1 MIKYSKQRQ
10 AIKDQLSNRGDH
22 PTAETLYSEL
32 KACMPNLSIATV
44 YRNLKQLEGM
54 GEISTIITDGATR
67 YDYNVKPHAHFFCN
81 RCGAV
86 LDIDT
91 DKEQIVKIGQGS
103 FTGSIEGCEVN
114 FYGLCTDCVAKSHA
128 QMINKMTLFYVFQ
141 QC

>member
-114 FYGLCTDCVAKSHA
+114 FYGLCTDCVAKSRA
-128 QMINKMTLFYVFQ
+128 
-141 QC
+141 

>member
-22 PTAETLYSEL
+22 PTAEILYSEL
-32 KACMPNLSIATV
+32 KTSMPNLSIATV

-54 GEISTIITDGATR
+54 GEVSTIITDGATR
-67 YDYNVKPHAHFFCN
+67 YDYNVKHHAHFFCN

-91 DKEQIVKIGQGS
+91 DKGEIIKIVQDN
-103 FTGSIEGCEVN
+103 FNGSIEGCDVN
-114 FYGLCTDCVAKSHA
+114 FYGLCPDCMAKDRA
-128 QMINKMTLFYVFQ
+128 
-141 QC
+141 

>member
-22 PTAETLYSEL
+22 PTAEILYSEL
-32 KACMPNLSIATV
+32 KTSMPNLSIATV
-44 YRNLKQLEGM
+44 YRNLKQLECM
-54 GEISTIITDGATR
+54 GEVSTIITDGATR
-67 YDYNVKPHAHFFCN
+67 YDYNVKPHAHFFCS

-114 FYGLCTDCVAKSHA
+114 FYGLCTDCVAKSRA
-128 QMINKMTLFYVFQ
+128 
-141 QC
+141 

>member
-32 KACMPNLSIATV
+32 KTSMPNLSIATV

-67 YDYNVKPHAHFFCN
+67 YDYDVKPHAHFFCN
-81 RCGAV
+81 GCGAV
-86 LDIDT
+86 IDIDT
-91 DKEQIVKIGQGS
+91 DKEQIVKFGQEKFS
-103 FTGSIEGCEVN
+103 GSIEGCEVN
-114 FYGLCTDCVAKSHA
+114 FYGLCPGCMAKSRA
-128 QMINKMTLFYVFQ
+128 
-141 QC
+141 

>member
-32 KACMPNLSIATV
+32 KTNMPNLSIATV
-44 YRNLKQLEGM
+44 YRNLKQL
-54 GEISTIITDGATR
+54 ITDGATR

-91 DKEQIVKIGQGS
+91 DKEQIVKIGQDS
-103 FTGSIEGCEVN
+103 FTGSIEGCEVK
-114 FYGLCTDCVAKSHA
+114 FYGLCPDCMAKSRA
-128 QMINKMTLFYVFQ
+128 
-141 QC
+141 

>member
-22 PTAETLYSEL
+22 PTAEILYSEL
-32 KACMPNLSIATV
+32 KTSMPNLSIATV

-54 GEISTIITDGATR
+54 GEVSTIITDGATR

-91 DKEQIVKIGQGS
+91 DKGEIIKIVQDNFS
-103 FTGSIEGCEVN
+103 GSIEGCDVN
-114 FYGLCTDCVAKSHA
+114 FYGLCPDCRAKDRA
-128 QMINKMTLFYVFQ
+128 
-141 QC
+141 

>member
-32 KACMPNLSIATV
+32 KTSMPNLSIATV

-67 YDYNVKPHAHFFCN
+67 YDYDVKPHAHFFCN
-81 RCGAV
+81 GCGAV
-86 LDIDT
+86 IDIDT
-91 DKEQIVKIGQGS
+91 DKEQIVKFGQEKFS
-103 FTGSIEGCEVN
+103 GSIEGCEVN
-114 FYGLCTDCVAKSHA
+114 FYGLCPDCMARSRA
-128 QMINKMTLFYVFQ
+128 
-141 QC
+141 

>member
-10 AIKDQLSNRGDH
+10 AIKDQLSNRVDH

-32 KACMPNLSIATV
+32 KTNMPNLSIATV

-54 GEISTIITDGATR
+54 GEISTIITDGAMR

-103 FTGSIEGCEVN
+103 FTGSIEGCEVK
-114 FYGLCTDCVAKSHA
+114 FYGLCTDCVAKSRA
-128 QMINKMTLFYVFQ
+128 
-141 QC
+141 

>member
-10 AIKDQLSNRGDH
+10 AIKNQLLNRGDH

-32 KACMPNLSIATV
+32 KPSMPNLSIATV

-81 RCGAV
+81 KCGAV

-91 DKEQIVKIGQGS
+91 DKDKVVKIGQENFS
-103 FTGSIEGCEVN
+103 GSIEGCEVN
-114 FYGLCTDCVAKSHA
+114 FYGICPACMTKSRA
-128 QMINKMTLFYVFQ
+128 
-141 QC
+141 